1 MALWDEDLARL
12 VAQAGLGEGRP
23 SYRRLEQAARA
34 MGEVVDSAVREPGR
48 SAHVSAL
55 SRQIALTMGLP
66 EMFAEA
72 VAIAG
77 SLLDLGQLGVP
88 RHVTDKPSILTVDE
102 MELVRCHPGVG
113 ARLLE
118 RAPGLSEVAT
128 WVAAHHERPDG
139 RGYPEMLGEEELP
152 LAPRILAVAD
162 AYWALRAERLYRPA
176 FAEEETLVQIELGAG
191 GQFDAA
197 VVEALPQALEVVA
210 AAGLTVGGAAPSD
223 RGRTRTCPPRARP
236 ARTAPRSA
244 RRRPRRRRAPARA
257 PWRRRCPR

>member
-66 EMFAEA
+66 EMFTEA

-88 RHVTDKPSILTVDE
+88 RHVIDVGWQKPAIEIPKDRSVAEMKAGIAPTFVPGRNAVFLALACAEAAGIGFAPHCGVNTPFGQHLVYALPNSPLAECFVGTPAGVPLDQTTVIPGMPMPKNGSLVPSDAPGFG
-102 MELVRCHPGVG
+102 MEIEDGG
-113 ARLLE
+113 IAAKSE
-118 RAPGLSEVAT
+118 RAL
-128 WVAAHHERPDG
+128 
-139 RGYPEMLGEEELP
+139 
-152 LAPRILAVAD
+152 
-162 AYWALRAERLYRPA
+162 
-176 FAEEETLVQIELGAG
+176 F
-191 GQFDAA
+191 
-197 VVEALPQALEVVA
+197 
-210 AAGLTVGGAAPSD
+210 
-223 RGRTRTCPPRARP
+223 
-236 ARTAPRSA
+236 
-244 RRRPRRRRAPARA
+244 
-257 PWRRRCPR
+257 